1 MTILPDTM
9 IVGRYYQPKT
19 VQLQDGDIGTIFMKG
34 PQGKMDGVFFLRVPL
49 AAIDRSTGAPPKTS
63 T

>member
-1 MTILPDTM
+1 M

-34 PQGKMDGVFFLRVPL
+34 PQGKTDGVFFLRVPL